1 MANKKDN
8 NDSVKVFKEVNGKLE
23 TVYEGYEDVDVYTKT
38 EKQNE
43 DDIKRIDAYKQKN
56 KRINEIKKLT
66 DKLGPFYHFKYD
78 YNDKLFEELENQKE
92 PYLTYLSRYSI
103 LSDYV
108 MNPKSRRKYYKK
120 DLPDIFET
128 NITKSNATYK
138 LFLELELIK
147 LDKNGA
153 IIMNE
158 EIMKVGGGFKTKY
171 PTTYTRIFCEP
182 GIKLYEGLAP
192 KQKKYYG
199 MLRAI
204 LPYVNFTHNILC
216 ANPTETD
223 IDKLEVLNWKDI
235 CDIVGY
241 NKKNSA
247 RLSKDLLNLKIDWQD
262 VFMAHIKSSGI
273 AITINPSLYYAGNN
287 PEDLDYLFKLFK
299 IDFSKKDK

>member
-1 MANKKDN
+1 MAKKKDN
-8 NDSVKVFKEVNGKLE
+8 NVKVFKEVDGHIE
-23 TVYEGYEDVDVYTKT
+23 TIYEGIDDVLVSTQT
-38 EKQNE
+38 EKQYENKLKQS
-43 DDIKRIDAYKQKN
+43 DAKKKKDKRID
-56 KRINEIKKLT
+56 RIKKLT
-66 DKLGPFYHFKYD
+66 DKLGPFYHLRYN
-78 YNDKLFEELENQKE
+78 YNDKMFEELENQKE
-92 PYLTYLSRYSI
+92 SYLTYLSRYSI

-158 EIMKVGGGFKTKY
+158 AIMKTGEGFKTKH

-199 MLRAI
+199 ILRAI
-204 LPYVNFTHNILC
+204 LPYVNFAHNIIC
-216 ANPTETD
+216 TNPEETD
-223 IDKLEVLNWKDI
+223 IDKLDVLDWKGI
-235 CDIVGY
+235 CDIIKY
-241 NKKNSA
+241 DKSHSS
-247 RLSKDLLNLKIDWQD
+247 RLKKDLLNLKIDGQD
-262 VFMAHIKSSGI
+262 VFMAHIKGSGI

-299 IDFSKKDK
+299 IDFSKKNK